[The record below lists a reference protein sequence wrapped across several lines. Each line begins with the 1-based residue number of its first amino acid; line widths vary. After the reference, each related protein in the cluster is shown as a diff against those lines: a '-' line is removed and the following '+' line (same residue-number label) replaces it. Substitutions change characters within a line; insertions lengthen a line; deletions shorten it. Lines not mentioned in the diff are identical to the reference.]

1 MRPHEDARPLHIAL
15 ATDSLVPS
23 GVGAHMI
30 ALARELA
37 PRHSV
42 VLFAPTSSGL
52 AAEAR
57 AAGLD
62 AHEYM
67 PADVEALRRALE
79 AFRCDLLHVHAGI
92 GWEGHGLVR
101 LGREFGVPHILRTE
115 HLPYLL
121 TDPDQIAAHSA
132 TVKKIDAL
140 VCVSAGCAASYVAAG
155 VPEHLVRVVRNG
167 AEPRPVSPPHD
178 ETRAMLGVDA
188 DAPLVLT
195 VARFTEQ
202 KGHRMLLGAIPK
214 VLDISPRAV
223 FAMAGDGPLMP
234 EFAELAAPHVESG
247 AVRLLGART
256 DVGDLL
262 AAADLFVLPSLFE
275 GLPLVLLEA
284 MAAGLPCVATRI
296 GGTEDAVLDG
306 ETGWLAAPGNVDD
319 LARAVI
325 EALSDPAAR
334 ARHAEAARD
343 RFEQHFSATRMATD
357 TEAVYREVLARGDIH
372 TAEAS

>member
-1 MRPHEDARPLHIAL
+1 MRAHEDARPLRIAL

-23 GVGAHMI
+23 GVGTHMI
-30 ALARELA
+30 ALAHALA

-42 VLFAPTSSGL
+42 VLLAPTSSGL

-62 AHEYM
+62 AHDYM
-67 PADVEALRRALE
+67 PGDAEALRHALE
-79 AFRCDLLHVHAGI
+79 TFGCDLLHVQAGI
-92 GWEGHGLVR
+92 GWEGHELVR
-101 LGREFGVPHILRTE
+101 LGREAGVPCVLRTE

-121 TDPDQIAAHSA
+121 TDPDQIAAHA
-132 TVKKIDAL
+132 AMVKEIDAL
-140 VCVSAGCAASYVAAG
+140 VCVSAGCAASHVAAG
-155 VPEHLVRVVRNG
+155 VPKHLVRVVRNG
-167 AEPRPVSPPHD
+167 AVARPVSRPRA
-178 ETRAMLGVDA
+178 ETRAMLGIDA
-188 DAPLVLT
+188 DARLVLT

-202 KGHRMLLGAIPK
+202 KGHHVLLAAIPNI
-214 VLDISPRAV
+214 LEACPLAV

-234 EFAELAAPHVESG
+234 EFAERAAPHAEGG

-284 MAAGLPCVATRI
+284 MAANLPCVATRI
-296 GGTEDAVLDG
+296 GGTKDAVLDG
-306 ETGWLAAPGNVDD
+306 KTGWLAAPDDADD

-325 EALSDPAAR
+325 DALSDPAGR
-334 ARHAEAARD
+334 AQRAQAGRD
-343 RFEQHFSATRMATD
+343 RFQRHFSAARMAVD
-357 TEAVYREVLARGDIH
+357 TEAVYREVLASHR
-372 TAEAS
+372 AEAS